1 MNDAQTFFEY
11 KFKNWVF
18 VRQFGLCSA
27 IICPLRARRFRYHE
41 GDASMLKT
49 KSARPAK
56 TGTPNLVKAETAN
69 KSRVGDQ
76 YFSRAV
82 GKALEVLEFLQ
93 SELKPLSMNEIAQRI
108 QLSKTSAFRILR
120 TLETLG
126 CVVVDGRGQYML
138 APGIHAVTPTQ
149 WLGKLHRIGVPYL
162 EALSRELAETST
174 LAALFENRVEVIAV
188 VESPH
193 VIRMSNVV
201 GHILPPNASS
211 LGKAITAFQA
221 QEHRERLLRSFG
233 TYRFTKHTITD
244 RKDLNQEYECIRAQ
258 KYAIDREECAY
269 DGICFCAPIFGPN
282 GQVSAAISSSMPKTR
297 LRDAAHEEAIIA
309 AVRACADQVG
319 SDLKKA

>member
-1 MNDAQTFFEY
+1 
-11 KFKNWVF
+11 
-18 VRQFGLCSA
+18 
-27 IICPLRARRFRYHE
+27 
-41 GDASMLKT
+41 MLKI
-49 KSARPAK
+49 KKARPAK
-56 TGTPNLVKAETAN
+56 AGTSNLVTVEAAKDT
-69 KSRVGDQ
+69 RGGDQ

-93 SELKPLSMNEIAQRI
+93 AELKPLSMNEIAQRI

-149 WLGKLHRIGVPYL
+149 WLGKLHRAGVPCL
-162 EALSRELAETST
+162 EALSREFSETST

-211 LGKAITAFQA
+211 LGKAITAFQPPE
-221 QEHRERLLRSFG
+221 QREKLLRSFG

-244 RKDLNQEYECIRAQ
+244 RKDLSREYEDIRLQ

-282 GQVSAAISSSMPKTR
+282 GQVSAAISTSMPKTR
-297 LRDAAHEEAIIA
+297 LRNTEHEKAIIA
-309 AVRACADQVG
+309 AVRATAEQIALNL
-319 SDLKKA
+319 LKA

>member
-1 MNDAQTFFEY
+1 
-11 KFKNWVF
+11 
-18 VRQFGLCSA
+18 
-27 IICPLRARRFRYHE
+27 
-41 GDASMLKT
+41 MLKA
-49 KSARPAK
+49 KSARPPK
-56 TGTPNLVKAETAN
+56 SGTPTLVKADSPN
-69 KSRVGDQ
+69 DGHGGDQ

-93 SELKPLSMNEIAQRI
+93 AETKPVSMNEIGQRI

-126 CVVVDGRGQYML
+126 CVTVDGRGQYLL

-211 LGKAITAFQA
+211 LGKAITAFQP
-221 QEHRERLLRSFG
+221 QEQRERLLRSFG
-233 TYRFTKHTITD
+233 TYRFTQYTLTD
-244 RKDLNQEYECIRAQ
+244 RRELGREYDAIRTQ
-258 KYAIDREECAY
+258 KYAIDREECAL
-269 DGICFCAPIFGPN
+269 DGICFCAPVFGSN
-282 GQVSAAISSSMPKTR
+282 GLVSAAISTSMPKSR
-297 LRDAAHEEAIIA
+297 LKDAAQEAVIIG
-309 AVRACADQVG
+309 AVRAAAEQL
-319 SDLKKA
+319 SEDLQNA

>member
-1 MNDAQTFFEY
+1 
-11 KFKNWVF
+11 
-18 VRQFGLCSA
+18 
-27 IICPLRARRFRYHE
+27 
-41 GDASMLKT
+41 MLKT

-56 TGTPNLVKAETAN
+56 TGTPNLAKADPA
-69 KSRVGDQ
+69 KDSRGGDQ

-126 CVVVDGRGQYML
+126 CVSVDGRGQYML

-149 WLGKLHRIGVPYL
+149 WLGKLHRVGVPYL

-193 VIRMSNVV
+193 VIRMSNVI

-211 LGKAITAFQA
+211 LGKAITAFQP
-221 QEHRERLLRSFG
+221 QEQREKLLRSFG

-244 RKDLNQEYECIRAQ
+244 RKDLSREYDGIRLQ
-258 KYAIDREECAY
+258 QFAIDREECAL
-269 DGICFCAPIFGPN
+269 DGICFSVPIFGPN

-297 LRDAAHEEAIIA
+297 LHDAAHEEAIIT
-309 AVRACADQVG
+309 AVRATAEQIAQ
-319 SDLKKA
+319 DLKKA

>member
-1 MNDAQTFFEY
+1 
-11 KFKNWVF
+11 
-18 VRQFGLCSA
+18 
-27 IICPLRARRFRYHE
+27 
-41 GDASMLKT
+41 MLKT
-49 KSARPAK
+49 KTPRPAK
-56 TGTPNLVKAETAN
+56 AGTANKAKAETATEP
-69 KSRVGDQ
+69 RTGDQ

-93 SELKPLSMNEIAQRI
+93 SELKPLSMNEIGRQI

-149 WLGKLHRIGVPYL
+149 WLGKLHRVGLPHL
-162 EALSRELAETST
+162 EALSRELTETST

-211 LGKAITAFQA
+211 LGKAITAFQPPE
-221 QEHRERLLRSFG
+221 QRERLLRSFG
-233 TYRFTKHTITD
+233 MYRFTKHTITD
-244 RKDLNQEYECIRAQ
+244 RKDLNREYEDIRLQ
-258 KYAIDREECAY
+258 KYALDREECAY
-269 DGICFCAPIFGPN
+269 DGICFCAPIFGLN
-282 GQVSAAISSSMPKTR
+282 DQVAPAISTSMPKTR
-297 LRDAAHEEAIIA
+297 LRDKAHEESIIA
-309 AVRACADQVG
+309 AVLATADQL
-319 SDLKKA
+319 SLDLKKA

>member
-1 MNDAQTFFEY
+1 
-11 KFKNWVF
+11 
-18 VRQFGLCSA
+18 
-27 IICPLRARRFRYHE
+27 
-41 GDASMLKT
+41 MLK
-49 KSARPAK
+49 PK
-56 TGTPNLVKAETAN
+56 TAHPPKAGTPKLVKTEPATE
-69 KSRVGDQ
+69 SRTGDQ

-93 SELKPLSMNEIAQRI
+93 AELKPLSMNEIAQRI

-149 WLGKLHRIGVPYL
+149 WLGKLHRVGVPYL

-174 LAALFENRVEVIAV
+174 LAALFENRIEVIAV

-211 LGKAITAFQA
+211 LGKAITAFQP
-221 QEHRERLLRSFG
+221 QEQRERLLRSFG

-244 RKDLNQEYECIRAQ
+244 RKELSRNTRA
-258 KYAIDREECAY
+258 YGCRSTPSIARSAPMMASASARLFLDRTDRFPPRSARRCPRRAF
-269 DGICFCAPIFGPN
+269 GIAR
-282 GQVSAAISSSMPKTR
+282 MKRR
-297 LRDAAHEEAIIA
+297 LLPRY
-309 AVRACADQVG
+309 RATADQLAL
-319 SDLKKA
+319 DLRKA

>member
-1 MNDAQTFFEY
+1 
-11 KFKNWVF
+11 
-18 VRQFGLCSA
+18 
-27 IICPLRARRFRYHE
+27 
-41 GDASMLKT
+41 MLKT
-49 KSARPAK
+49 KTPRPAK
-56 TGTPNLVKAETAN
+56 SGTPNLAKADTAAE
-69 KSRVGDQ
+69 SRTGDQ

-82 GKALEVLEFLQ
+82 GKALEVLEYLQ
-93 SELKPLSMNEIAQRI
+93 SELKALSMNEIGRQI

-162 EALSRELAETST
+162 EALTRENEETST

-211 LGKAITAFQA
+211 LGKAIVAFQA
-221 QEHRERLLRSFG
+221 QEQREKLLRSFG
-233 TYRFTKHTITD
+233 IYRFTTHTITD
-244 RKDLNQEYECIRAQ
+244 RKELSREYEFIREH

-269 DGICFCAPIFGPN
+269 D
-282 GQVSAAISSSMPKTR
+282 
-297 LRDAAHEEAIIA
+297 
-309 AVRACADQVG
+309 
-319 SDLKKA
+319 

>member
-1 MNDAQTFFEY
+1 
-11 KFKNWVF
+11 
-18 VRQFGLCSA
+18 
-27 IICPLRARRFRYHE
+27 
-41 GDASMLKT
+41 MLKT
-49 KSARPAK
+49 KTARPAK
-56 TGTPNLVKAETAN
+56 AGSPKLAKAETVTE
-69 KSRVGDQ
+69 SRAGDQ

-93 SELKPLSMNEIAQRI
+93 AELKPMSMNDIAQRI

-126 CVVVDGRGQYML
+126 CVVVDGRGQYIL

-149 WLGKLHRIGVPYL
+149 WLGKLHRVGVPYL

-211 LGKAITAFQA
+211 LGKAITAFQP
-221 QEHRERLLRSFG
+221 QEQRERLLRSFG
-233 TYRFTKHTITD
+233 TYRFTKHTVTD
-244 RKDLNQEYECIRAQ
+244 RKDLNREYEDIRLQ

-269 DGICFCAPIFGPN
+269 DGICFCSPIFGPN

-297 LRDAAHEEAIIA
+297 LKDKAHEEEIIA
-309 AVRACADQVG
+309 AVQAIADQIAV
-319 SDLKKA
+319 DLKKA

>member
-1 MNDAQTFFEY
+1 
-11 KFKNWVF
+11 
-18 VRQFGLCSA
+18 
-27 IICPLRARRFRYHE
+27 
-41 GDASMLKT
+41 MLKSKT
-49 KSARPAK
+49 ARQVK
-56 TGTPNLVKAETAN
+56 TGTSDPGKTQTAPEP
-69 KSRVGDQ
+69 RAGDQ

-93 SELKPLSMNEIAQRI
+93 AELKPLTMNEIAQRI

-126 CVVVDGRGQYML
+126 CVVVDSRGQYAL

-149 WLGKLHRIGVPYL
+149 WLGKLHRVGVPYL
-162 EALSRELAETST
+162 ESLSRELAETST
-174 LAALFENRVEVIAV
+174 LAALFENRIEVIAV

-211 LGKAITAFQA
+211 LGKVITAFQP
-221 QEHRERLLRSFG
+221 QEQREKLLRSFG

-244 RKDLNQEYECIRAQ
+244 RKELNREYECIRLQ

-269 DGICFCAPIFGPN
+269 DGICFCAPVFGPN
-282 GQVSAAISSSMPKTR
+282 GQVSAAISTSMPKTR
-297 LRDAAHEEAIIA
+297 LRDSAHEEAIIS
-309 AVRACADQVG
+309 AVRAAADQLG
-319 SDLKKA
+319 LNLHKA

>member
-1 MNDAQTFFEY
+1 
-11 KFKNWVF
+11 
-18 VRQFGLCSA
+18 
-27 IICPLRARRFRYHE
+27 
-41 GDASMLKT
+41 MLKT
-49 KSARPAK
+49 KTARPAK
-56 TGTPNLVKAETAN
+56 AGASNLIKAETA
-69 KSRVGDQ
+69 KEARGGDQ

-93 SELKPLSMNEIAQRI
+93 AELKPLSMNEIAQRI

-126 CVVVDGRGQYML
+126 CVTVDGRGQYAL

-149 WLGKLHRIGVPYL
+149 WLGKLHRVGLPYL
-162 EALSRELAETST
+162 ESLSRELAETST
-174 LAALFENRVEVIAV
+174 LAALFENRVEAIAV

-211 LGKAITAFQA
+211 LGKAITAFQP
-221 QEHRERLLRSFG
+221 QEQREKLLRSFG
-233 TYRFTKHTITD
+233 TYRFTTHTITD
-244 RKDLNQEYECIRAQ
+244 RRELSQEYEGIRQQ

-269 DGICFCAPIFGPN
+269 DGICFSVPVFGPN

-297 LRDAAHEEAIIA
+297 LRDTAHEESIIA
-309 AVRACADQVG
+309 AVRATAEQLAL
-319 SDLKKA
+319 DLRKA

>member
-1 MNDAQTFFEY
+1 
-11 KFKNWVF
+11 
-18 VRQFGLCSA
+18 
-27 IICPLRARRFRYHE
+27 
-41 GDASMLKT
+41 MLKT
-49 KSARPAK
+49 KTAHPPK
-56 TGTPNLVKAETAN
+56 GGTPKLVKTEAATE
-69 KSRVGDQ
+69 SRAGDQ

-93 SELKPLSMNEIAQRI
+93 AELKPMSMNEIAQRI

-149 WLGKLHRIGVPYL
+149 WLGKLHRVGVPYL
-162 EALSRELAETST
+162 EALSRELTETST

-188 VESPH
+188 IESPH

-211 LGKAITAFQA
+211 LGKAITAFQP
-221 QEHRERLLRSFG
+221 QEQRERLLRSFG

-244 RKDLNQEYECIRAQ
+244 RKELSQEYECIRLQ

-297 LRDAAHEEAIIA
+297 LRDTAHEEAIVA
-309 AVRACADQVG
+309 AVRATAEQLAL
-319 SDLKKA
+319 DLRKA

>member
-1 MNDAQTFFEY
+1 
-11 KFKNWVF
+11 
-18 VRQFGLCSA
+18 
-27 IICPLRARRFRYHE
+27 
-41 GDASMLKT
+41 MLKT
-49 KSARPAK
+49 KTARPAK
-56 TGTPNLVKAETAN
+56 SGSANPAKAENAKEPRT
-69 KSRVGDQ
+69 GDQ

-93 SELKPLSMNEIAQRI
+93 SELRPLSMNEIGRQI

-149 WLGKLHRIGVPYL
+149 WLGKLHRVGMPYL
-162 EALSRELAETST
+162 EALSRELTETST

-211 LGKAITAFQA
+211 LGKAIVAFQPPD
-221 QEHRERLLRSFG
+221 QREKLLRSFG
-233 TYRFTKHTITD
+233 IYRFTKHTITD
-244 RKDLNQEYECIRAQ
+244 RKELSREFDGIRLQ
-258 KYAIDREECAY
+258 KYALDREECAY
-269 DGICFCAPIFGPN
+269 DGICFCAPIFGIN
-282 GQVSAAISSSMPKTR
+282 EQVSAAISTSMPKTR
-297 LRDAAHEEAIIA
+297 LRDKAHEDSIIA
-309 AVRACADQVG
+309 AVLATADQL
-319 SDLKKA
+319 SLDLKQA

>member
-1 MNDAQTFFEY
+1 
-11 KFKNWVF
+11 
-18 VRQFGLCSA
+18 
-27 IICPLRARRFRYHE
+27 
-41 GDASMLKT
+41 MLKT
-49 KSARPAK
+49 KTARPTK
-56 TGTPNLVKAETAN
+56 SGQPNLAKADTTTE
-69 KSRVGDQ
+69 SRTGDQ

-93 SELKPLSMNEIAQRI
+93 SELKPLSMNEIGRQI

-149 WLGKLHRIGVPYL
+149 WLGKLHRVGLPHL
-162 EALSRELAETST
+162 EALSRELTETST

-211 LGKAITAFQA
+211 LGKAITAFQP
-221 QEHRERLLRSFG
+221 QEQRERLLRSFG
-233 TYRFTKHTITD
+233 IYRFTKHTITD
-244 RKDLNQEYECIRAQ
+244 RKELSREYEGIRLQ

-282 GQVSAAISSSMPKTR
+282 GQVSAAISTSMPKTR
-297 LRDAAHEEAIIA
+297 LRDSAHEEAIIA
-309 AVRACADQVG
+309 TVLATADQL
-319 SDLKKA
+319 SLDLRKA

>member
-1 MNDAQTFFEY
+1 
-11 KFKNWVF
+11 
-18 VRQFGLCSA
+18 
-27 IICPLRARRFRYHE
+27 
-41 GDASMLKT
+41 MLKT
-49 KSARPAK
+49 KSVRPAK
-56 TGTPNLVKAETAN
+56 AGTPNLVKAETAN
-69 KSRVGDQ
+69 ESRVGDQ

-93 SELKPLSMNEIAQRI
+93 GELKPLSMNEIAQRI

-149 WLGKLHRIGVPYL
+149 WLGKLHRVGVPHL

-211 LGKAITAFQA
+211 LGKAIAAFQA
-221 QEHRERLLRSFG
+221 PEHRERLLRSFG

-244 RKDLNQEYECIRAQ
+244 RKDLNQEYEGIRAQ

-297 LRDAAHEEAIIA
+297 LRDTAHEEAIIA
-309 AVRACADQVG
+309 AVRDCAAQVG
-319 SDLKKA
+319 SDLMKA

>member
-1 MNDAQTFFEY
+1 
-11 KFKNWVF
+11 
-18 VRQFGLCSA
+18 
-27 IICPLRARRFRYHE
+27 
-41 GDASMLKT
+41 MLKT
-49 KSARPAK
+49 KTARPVKSA
-56 TGTPNLVKAETAN
+56 TPTLVKTEN
-69 KSRVGDQ
+69 VSESRTGDQ

-93 SELKPLSMNEIAQRI
+93 SELRPLSMNEIGRQI
-108 QLSKTSAFRILR
+108 ELSKTSAFRILR

-149 WLGKLHRIGVPYL
+149 WLGKLHRVGMPYL
-162 EALSRELAETST
+162 EALSRELTETST

-211 LGKAITAFQA
+211 LGKAITAFQPED
-221 QEHRERLLRSFG
+221 QRERLLRSFG
-233 TYRFTKHTITD
+233 IYRFTKHTITD
-244 RKDLNQEYECIRAQ
+244 RKLLSREYDGIRVQ

-282 GQVSAAISSSMPKTR
+282 GQVSAAMSTSMPKTR
-297 LRDAAHEEAIIA
+297 LRDSAQEEAIIETVLA
-309 AVRACADQVG
+309 TAEQL
-319 SDLKKA
+319 SLDLRKA